1 MALVRYT
8 IGAYKHSATPFK
20 GIQESSVNP
29 NMQQIIM
36 AASGAVSPSFVGVGR
51 LQPQVSFMST
61 AIKTILNAL
70 GPTIAFAGA
79 AMADDK
85 IYFQKIADD
94 GIRGGAASHICA
106 TMANGLIV
114 PVSINAPALPA
125 PATISCL
132 ATPRSADGS
141 ASPLALA
148 ADASL
153 EEGQDFDTE
162 CYVLGPATINGSELE
177 GDESWSL
184 NLNIGLDIVWGS
196 GHVFPTMTG
205 IMSITPSFTIQT
217 FDIGKF
223 VTWAE
228 DGVAQTDT
236 DSTFVLQDQLEG
248 GVRGSSPITFT
259 VDAGMAHFETIGG
272 SQGSKGAG
280 TVIMTPIGDGT
291 ADIIVVSGLT

>member
-8 IGAYKHSATPFK
+8 LGAYKHSSTLFK
-20 GIQESSVNP
+20 GIQDSSVNP

-51 LQPQVSFMST
+51 LQPQVSFTST

-70 GPTIAFAGA
+70 GIDGA
-79 AMADDK
+79 AMASDK
-85 IYFQKIADD
+85 MFLQKMTDD
-94 GIRGGAASHICA
+94 GTRAGATSHFCA

-141 ASPLALA
+141 ASPLAMA
-148 ADASL
+148 VNASL
-153 EEGQDFDTE
+153 EATQDFDTE
-162 CYVLGPATINGSELE
+162 CYVLGPATINGTELE

-184 NLNIGLDIVWGS
+184 NFNITPDIVWGS
-196 GHVFPTMTG
+196 GHVYPTLTG
-205 IMSITPSFTIQT
+205 IMSITPSFSIQT

-236 DSTFVLQDQLEG
+236 DSTFVLQDQLVG
-248 GVRGSSPITFT
+248 GVRGVAPITFT
-259 VDAGMAHFETIGG
+259 VDAGMAHFETIGA